1 MSEEVRGKI
10 LDAGNKVVGQL
21 ITLLSKRDFAKSL
34 FLLLRLLIV
43 LLSILLKRS
52 FDAASAAY
60 FMVNIE
66 LQYYMRFMLKQR
78 V

>member
-1 MSEEVRGKI
+1 MRRLGGKI

>member
-1 MSEEVRGKI
+1 MRRLGGKI

-52 FDAASAAY
+52 FDAASATH

-66 LQYYMRFMLKQR
+66 LFI
-78 V
+78 

>member
-66 LQYYMRFMLKQR
+66 LFI
-78 V
+78 

>member
-43 LLSILLKRS
+43 LLSILLKRN
-52 FDAASAAY
+52 FAASAAY

-66 LQYYMRFMLKQR
+66 LLYMRFMLKQR